1 MAKEKMNG
9 ENIPKQYDPTGIEE
23 RIYQDWLAKGY
34 FHGDSK
40 SAKETY
46 SIVIPPPNATDILH
60 LGHALNNTL
69 QDILIRW
76 KKMSGYETCWLPG
89 TDHAGIATQVV
100 VEKLLVKEGTS
111 RRELGREEFV
121 KKVWEYV
128 DGKKD
133 RILKQLQKIGCGCDW
148 ERTRFTFDEQLSD
161 AVKEVFIHLYEK
173 KLIYKGKYIVNWC
186 PRCLTSLSDDEV
198 EHKNSKSKL
207 WYIKYKLKGQ
217 DQYLVAAT
225 TRPET
230 MLGDTALAVNPKD
243 ERYQKYIGK
252 TAILPILDR
261 ELIIVAD
268 DYVDVEFGT
277 GVVKITPAHDPN
289 DFDLSRRHD
298 LEKINILNPDGT
310 LNENAGKFKGMDRF
324 AARKAVVAELEKK
337 TLLEKIED
345 YDLVAGTCYRCNTIV
360 EPYLSEQW
368 FVRMKPL
375 ARPAIEAIKTGKL
388 NFHPEHWTKT
398 YLYWVENIRDWC
410 ISRQLWWGHQI
421 PVYYCQECNNEMVS
435 KEAPISCTK
444 CSSSEIVQEEDVL
457 DTWFS
462 SWLWPFSTFGWP
474 QQTEELKKFYPTKSL
489 FTANEIIFLWVA
501 RMVMAGYEFTGELVF
516 NDVYIHGTVRDAHG
530 IKMSKSLG
538 NGIDPLVVV
547 KQYGADSMR
556 LSLML
561 STPEGQDSSITM
573 NTFELGRNFGNKL
586 WNASRFILMNLG
598 EDVTE
603 RNLACIDY
611 SAQMPLMDR
620 WILSRLNETIKKVT
634 EQLHAFRFNTAAKLL
649 YEFIWHDYCDWY
661 IELVKGRLYGDA
673 DPEDKA
679 LAENVTGYVLNNILL
694 LLHPYAPFI
703 TEEIWHLLH
712 KLEPGEKS
720 IMLEKYPDYND
731 KIIDVELEEMMEKLQ
746 RVVYAIRNIR
756 SEMNVPP
763 SKRAEVHLKIS
774 EPRLLQTLKD
784 NQNYLV
790 NLGKIDKLVIGTDLK
805 KPPLSASSVIPSVE
819 IYIPLAGLI
828 DVDLERQRLN
838 KELENITGLLERT
851 RKKLGNQEF
860 VKQAPREVV
869 EQQEAKKR
877 EYEEMVEKINSNLE
891 QLLGW

>member
-1 MAKEKMNG
+1 MNG
-9 ENIPKQYDPTGIEE
+9 DNIPKQYNPTGIEE
-23 RIYQDWLAKGY
+23 RIYADWLDKGY
-34 FHGDSK
+34 FRGDAT
-40 SAKETY
+40 SAKEPY
-46 SIVIPPPNATDILH
+46 SIVIPPPNATDVLH

-100 VEKLLVKEGTS
+100 VEKLLVKQGTS

-121 KKVWEYV
+121 RQVWEYV
-128 DGKKD
+128 TGKKD
-133 RILKQLQKIGCGCDW
+133 RILTQLQKIGCSCDW
-148 ERTRFTFDEQLSD
+148 SRTRFTLDEQLSN

-173 KLIYKGKYIVNWC
+173 KLVYRGKYIVNWC

-198 EHKNSKSKL
+198 ERITTKSKL

-217 DQYLVAAT
+217 DQYLTAAT

-268 DYVDVEFGT
+268 DYVDIEFGT

-289 DFDLSRRHD
+289 DFDLGQRHD

-310 LNENAGKFKGMDRF
+310 LNENAGKFKGLDRF
-324 AARKAVVAELEKK
+324 AARKAVIAELQKK
-337 TLLEKIED
+337 GLLDRIED
-345 YDLVAGTCYRCNTIV
+345 YDLTAGTCYRCATIV

-375 ARPAIEAIKTGKL
+375 AKPAIEALKAGQL
-388 NFHPEHWTKT
+388 SFHPEHWSKT
-398 YLYWVENIRDWC
+398 YLYWTENIRDWC
-410 ISRQLWWGHQI
+410 ISRQLWWGHRI
-421 PVYYCQECNNEMVS
+421 PVYYCQECGHVMVA
-435 KEAPISCTK
+435 KEAPSSCSK
-444 CSSSEIVQEEDVL
+444 CSSNEIVQEEDVL
-457 DTWFS
+457 DTWFCA
-462 SWLWPFSTFGWP
+462 WLWPFSAFGWP
-474 QQTEELKKFYPTKSL
+474 QQTDELKTFYPTKSL
-489 FTANEIIFLWVA
+489 FTASEIIFLWVA
-501 RMVMAGYEFTGELVF
+501 RMVMAGYEFTDKLVF

-538 NGIDPLVVV
+538 NGVDPLEVIE
-547 KQYGADSMR
+547 QYGADSLRM
-556 LSLML
+556 SLML
-561 STPEGQDSSITM
+561 CTPEGQDPSITV

-586 WNASRFILMNLG
+586 WNASRFILMNLDDEVNEQHLIAVDFKG
-598 EDVTE
+598 Q
-603 RNLACIDY
+603 L
-611 SAQMPLMDR
+611 PLMDR
-620 WILSRLNETIKKVT
+620 WILSRLNETTKKVT
-634 EQLHAFRFNTAAKLL
+634 EQLHGFRFNLAAKLL
-649 YEFIWHDYCDWY
+649 YDFIWHDYCDWY
-661 IELVKGRLYGDA
+661 IELVKGRLKSES
-673 DPEDKA
+673 DPADKA
-679 LAENVTGYVLNNILL
+679 LAKNVTGYVLNNILL

-712 KLEPGEKS
+712 KLEPNNRS
-720 IMLEKYPDYND
+720 IMLESYPGYND
-731 KIIDVELEEMMEKLQ
+731 KAIDADLEEMMEKLQ

-763 SKRAEVHLKIS
+763 SKRAEVHLKVS
-774 EPRLLQTLKD
+774 EPRLLQTLQD
-784 NQNYLV
+784 NQNYLI
-790 NLGKIDKLVIGTDLK
+790 NLGKIEKLVIGADLK
-805 KPPLSASSVIPSVE
+805 KPPLSASGVIPSVE
-819 IYIPLAGLI
+819 IFMPLAGLI

-838 KELENITGLLERT
+838 KELENITRLLDKT
-851 RKKLGNQEF
+851 RKKLANQEF
-860 VKQAPREVV
+860 VSQAPREVV
-869 EQQEAKKR
+869 EQQEAKKH
-877 EYEEMVEKINSNLE
+877 EYEEMAEKINNNLE